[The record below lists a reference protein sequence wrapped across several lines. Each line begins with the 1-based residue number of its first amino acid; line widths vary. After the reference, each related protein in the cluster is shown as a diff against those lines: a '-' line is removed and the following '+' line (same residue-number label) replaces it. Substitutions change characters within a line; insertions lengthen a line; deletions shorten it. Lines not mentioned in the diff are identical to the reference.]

1 MPASRKIFVTAAVVL
16 ACHFVA
22 LAVHSIPR
30 FSNSA
35 TLASNIIEFV
45 LLVLAAAACFE
56 AANRG
61 SGYARRFWRL
71 MGAAFVVYG
80 LGQILVTYYDS
91 VLHASL
97 TQWWPSDVFFL
108 YYTAPMLMALFLVD
122 DRAESRAY
130 RWQHWLD
137 FLQIGIVSFSAYIFF
152 LYLPLRAP
160 QRSIDIDA
168 LYWWVFTWRNLIVA
182 IAFTL
187 RAVLTKSRLIRSLF
201 GRMAIFLVIFGIC
214 DSSFV
219 YAQTWQGLTFG
230 TWRELM
236 WSIPRVLII
245 WLATSW
251 TPPAE
256 PEPKLKESSTESLL
270 LAQFAHVAFPLLVL
284 AMATTAIEQQIKL
297 AVLAVVASFG
307 CSSIRLVL
315 NQRTQNEL
323 LSAQKRLAESLRAA
337 EAKFRGLLES
347 APDAM
352 VVVNREGRIVLVN
365 AQTEAAFGYPREEL
379 LGQPIE
385 MLVPERLRKRHTGH
399 RGGFFEQPKA
409 RAMGEGLELYG
420 LRKDG
425 MEFPVEISLSL
436 LETEE
441 GLWVSAAIR
450 DLTERRKLESQFR
463 QAQKMES
470 IGTLAGGIAHDFNN
484 LLTVMLSYSSS
495 LSSELEKDSRQQR
508 AAEQVAQ
515 AAERGAALTRQLLA
529 FSRQQVFQLRVVNLN
544 DIISNL
550 LTMLHRI
557 IGEHIEIQTVLAA
570 DLAAVKADAGQLEQ
584 VLMNLSVNARD
595 AMTKGGRLTLE
606 TQNVE
611 LDENFVR
618 RHVGSAV
625 GPHVMLTVSDTGSGM
640 DAATLAR
647 IFEPFFTTKGPSSGT
662 GLGLAMVYGVVKQS
676 GGYIWVYSEVGK
688 GTSFKIYLPR
698 ATQAAESSA
707 AKKPPGAPKR
717 GSETILLVEDDPAV
731 RELVNAMLGK
741 QGYSVLVSKEPS
753 DVGAICQQHSGRI
766 DLLLT
771 DLILPGMSGRDIAKR
786 VGELRPEAK
795 VLFMSGYTDDALVH
809 SHGFDEAFAFL
820 QKPFSS
826 VTLGAKIREVLDG
839 DGFEPSKK
847 L

>member
-1 MPASRKIFVTAAVVL
+1 MPASRKIFVLAAAALV
-16 ACHFVA
+16 CHLVA
-22 LAVHSIPR
+22 LAVHSAI
-30 FSNSA
+30 
-35 TLASNIIEFV
+35 ASSIIEFV
-45 LLVLAAAACFE
+45 LIVLAAVACFE
-56 AANRG
+56 AARRG

-71 MGAAFVVYG
+71 MGVAFVLYAI
-80 LGQILVTYYDS
+80 GQVLATYYDS

-97 TQWWPSDVFFL
+97 LEWWPSDVLFL
-108 YYTAPMLMALFLVD
+108 YHAAPMAMALFLASD
-122 DRAESRAY
+122 SEESRTY
-130 RWQHWLD
+130 RWQSWLD
-137 FLQIGIVSFSAYIFF
+137 FLQVGIVSFSAYLFF
-152 LYLPLRAP
+152 LYVPMRSD
-160 QRSIDIDA
+160 QRPEDLNA
-168 LYWWVFTWRNLIVA
+168 LYWWVFTWRNIIVA
-182 IAFTL
+182 LAFVL
-187 RAVLTKSRLIRSLF
+187 RTAFTKSRLEKSLF

-214 DSSFV
+214 DSTFV
-219 YAQTWQGLTFG
+219 YAQTWQGLQFG
-230 TWRELM
+230 TWYELL
-236 WSIPRVLII
+236 WTVPRVLVI
-245 WLATSW
+245 WLAAGW
-251 TPPAE
+251 VAP
-256 PEPKLKESSTESLL
+256 KESEPAPKEGWSESLL
-270 LAQFAHVAFPLLVL
+270 LAQFAHIAFPLLVL
-284 AMATTAIEQQIKL
+284 AMAASAVKQQLKL
-297 AVLAVVASFG
+297 AIVAVLASFG
-307 CSSIRLVL
+307 CSSVRLL
-315 NQRTQNEL
+315 LGQRAQNEL
-323 LSAQKRLAESLRAA
+323 LSRQRRSAESLRAA

-347 APDAM
+347 APDPM

-365 AQTEAAFGYPREEL
+365 AQTEAAFGYPRQEL

-385 MLVPERLRKRHTGH
+385 VLVPERLRQRHAGH
-399 RGGFFEQPKA
+399 RGGFFEQPKT

-425 MEFPVEISLSL
+425 SEFPVEISLSL

-529 FSRQQVFQLRVVNLN
+529 FSRQQVFQMRVVNLN
-544 DIISNL
+544 DIILNL

-557 IGEHIEIQTVLAA
+557 IGEHIEILTVLA
-570 DLAAVKADAGQLEQ
+570 DELAAVKADPGQLEQ

-595 AMTKGGRLTLE
+595 AMPKGGRLTLE

-640 DAATLAR
+640 DATTLAR
-647 IFEPFFTTKGPSSGT
+647 IFEPFFTTKGPASGT
-662 GLGLAMVYGVVKQS
+662 GLGLAMVYGVIKQS

-698 ATQAAESSA
+698 AAQAAESSV
-707 AKKPPGAPKR
+707 AKKPLGAPKR

-731 RELVNAMLGK
+731 RDLVNAMLGK
-741 QGYSVLVSKEPS
+741 QGYSVLVSKEPK
-753 DVGAICQQHSGRI
+753 DVSTICQQHSGRI

-795 VLFMSGYTDDALVH
+795 VLFMSGYTDDALIH

-839 DGFEPSKK
+839 DRFEPSIK